1 MADQKIY
8 DLILPK
14 MGESVDEATI
24 VNWLKNVGDLIK
36 VDDFVVEIA
45 TDKVDSEVPSDVNGK
60 IIELCHKV
68 NDVVKV
74 GETICRIEL
83 NESFDNNQEPDLID
97 EIPNIELLSEENK
110 NEELSSNEISK
121 PLNVENQKY
130 ISPLVRS
137 IALKENISEDELLKI
152 SGSGKDGRITKNDIL
167 KHIKLSNNFEFNK
180 NTNLKSSL
188 EDKSTIRDLTRMEK
202 ILAEHMVNSRKISP
216 HVQSF
221 IELDVTSLWDW
232 RNSIKDDFL
241 KKENNKLTIT
251 HVFIKVVA
259 EVLREFPIL
268 NSSLKDDKI
277 YTKNEINIGV
287 ATALSNGNLIVPVLK
302 NSDQLSL
309 VGVVK
314 KTNELVKKARN
325 NNLNPDDVVD
335 GTYTITN
342 VGVFDTLT
350 GIPIINQPQAGILAI
365 GSISKKPAVIET
377 EKGDFIGIRRK
388 MILCHSYDHRI
399 INGATG
405 GLFLKRIKENI
416 ENWNPKTQI

>member
-1 MADQKIY
+1 MANQKIY

-83 NESFDNNQEPDLID
+83 NESFDNNQQPDLID

-110 NEELSSNEISK
+110 NEELLSNEISK
-121 PLNVENQKY
+121 TLKVDNQKY

-180 NTNLKSSL
+180 NTNPKSSF

-232 RNSIKDDFL
+232 RYSIKDEFL

-314 KTNELVKKARN
+314 KTNELIKKARN

-405 GLFLKRIKENI
+405 GLFLKKIKENI
-416 ENWNPKTQI
+416 EDWNPKTQI

>member
-60 IIELCHKV
+60 IIELCYKV

-83 NESFDNNQEPDLID
+83 NESSDNNQQPDLID

-110 NEELSSNEISK
+110 NEELLSNEISK
-121 PLNVENQKY
+121 PLKVENQKY

-180 NTNLKSSL
+180 NSNPKSSF

-232 RNSIKDDFL
+232 RDSVKDEFL

-314 KTNELVKKARN
+314 KTNELIKKARN

-350 GIPIINQPQAGILAI
+350 GIPIINQPQVGILAI

>member
-83 NESFDNNQEPDLID
+83 NESFDNNQQPDLID

-110 NEELSSNEISK
+110 NEELFSNEISK
-121 PLNVENQKY
+121 PLKVENQKY

-180 NTNLKSSL
+180 NSNPKSSF

-202 ILAEHMVNSRKISP
+202 ILADHMVNSRKISP

-232 RNSIKDDFL
+232 RDSVKVEFL

-314 KTNELVKKARN
+314 KTNELIKKARN

-350 GIPIINQPQAGILAI
+350 GIPIINQPQVGILAI

>member
-83 NESFDNNQEPDLID
+83 NESFDNNQQPDLID

-121 PLNVENQKY
+121 PLKVENQKY

-180 NTNLKSSL
+180 NSNLKSSL

-232 RNSIKDDFL
+232 RNSIKDEFL

-314 KTNELVKKARN
+314 KTNELIKKARN

>member
-83 NESFDNNQEPDLID
+83 NESSDNNQQPDLID

-110 NEELSSNEISK
+110 NEELLSNEISK
-121 PLNVENQKY
+121 PLKVENQKY

-180 NTNLKSSL
+180 NTNPKSSF

-232 RNSIKDDFL
+232 RDSIKDEFL

-314 KTNELVKKARN
+314 KTNELIKKARN

-350 GIPIINQPQAGILAI
+350 GIPIINQPQVGILAI

>member
-83 NESFDNNQEPDLID
+83 NESFDNNQQPDLID

-121 PLNVENQKY
+121 PLKVENQKY

-180 NTNLKSSL
+180 NSNLKSSF

-232 RNSIKDDFL
+232 RDSIKDEFL

-314 KTNELVKKARN
+314 KTNELIKKARN

>member
-24 VNWLKNVGDLIK
+24 VNWLKNVGDSIK

-60 IIELCHKV
+60 IIELCYKV

-83 NESFDNNQEPDLID
+83 NESSDNNQKPDLID

-110 NEELSSNEISK
+110 NEELLTNEISK
-121 PLNVENQKY
+121 PLKVENQKY

-180 NTNLKSSL
+180 NSNPKSSF

-232 RNSIKDDFL
+232 RDSVKDEFL

-287 ATALSNGNLIVPVLK
+287 ATALSNGDLIVPVLK

-314 KTNELVKKARN
+314 KTNELIKKARN

-350 GIPIINQPQAGILAI
+350 GIPIINQPQVGILAI

>member
-8 DLILPK
+8 DLVLPK

-36 VDDFVVEIA
+36 VDDFIVEIA

-83 NESFDNNQEPDLID
+83 NESFDNNQQPDLID
-97 EIPNIELLSEENK
+97 EIPNIELISEENK

-121 PLNVENQKY
+121 PLKVENQKY

-180 NTNLKSSL
+180 NSNLKSSF

-232 RNSIKDDFL
+232 RYSIKDEFL

-314 KTNELVKKARN
+314 KTNELIKKARN

-405 GLFLKRIKENI
+405 GLFLKKIKENI
-416 ENWNPKTQI
+416 EDWNPKTQI

>member
-36 VDDFVVEIA
+36 VDDFIVEIA

-83 NESFDNNQEPDLID
+83 NESFDNNQQPDLID

-152 SGSGKDGRITKNDIL
+152 SGSGKEGRITKNDIL

-180 NTNLKSSL
+180 NSNLKSSF

>member
-24 VNWLKNVGDLIK
+24 VNWLKNVGDFIK
-36 VDDFVVEIA
+36 IDDFVVEIA

-83 NESFDNNQEPDLID
+83 NESSDNNQQPDLID

-110 NEELSSNEISK
+110 NEEVLSNEILK
-121 PLNVENQKY
+121 PLKVENQKY

-152 SGSGKDGRITKNDIL
+152 NGSGKDGRITKNDIL

-180 NTNLKSSL
+180 NSDPKLSL
-188 EDKSTIRDLTRMEK
+188 DDKSTIRDLTRMEK

-232 RNSIKDDFL
+232 RYSIKDEFL

-314 KTNELVKKARN
+314 KTNELIKKARN

>member
-24 VNWLKNVGDLIK
+24 VNWLKNVGDFIK
-36 VDDFVVEIA
+36 IDDFVVEIA

-83 NESFDNNQEPDLID
+83 NESSDNNQQPDLID

-110 NEELSSNEISK
+110 NEEVLSNEILK
-121 PLNVENQKY
+121 PLKVENQKY

-152 SGSGKDGRITKNDIL
+152 NGSGKDGRITKNDIL

-180 NTNLKSSL
+180 NSDLKLSID
-188 EDKSTIRDLTRMEK
+188 DKSTIRDLTRMEK

-232 RNSIKDDFL
+232 RDSIKDEFL

-314 KTNELVKKARN
+314 KTNELIKKARN

-350 GIPIINQPQAGILAI
+350 GIPIINQPQVGILAI

>member
-83 NESFDNNQEPDLID
+83 NESFDNNQETDLID

-110 NEELSSNEISK
+110 NEELSLNEISK
-121 PLNVENQKY
+121 PLKVENQKY

-180 NTNLKSSL
+180 NSNLKSSF

-202 ILAEHMVNSRKISP
+202 ILADHMVNSRKISP

-232 RNSIKDDFL
+232 RNSIKDEFL

-314 KTNELVKKARN
+314 KTNELIKKARN

>member
-24 VNWLKNVGDLIK
+24 VNWLKNVGDFIK
-36 VDDFVVEIA
+36 IDDFVVEIA

-83 NESFDNNQEPDLID
+83 NESSDNNQQPDLID

-110 NEELSSNEISK
+110 NEEVLSNEILK
-121 PLNVENQKY
+121 PLKVENQKY

-152 SGSGKDGRITKNDIL
+152 NGSGKDGRITKNDIL

-180 NTNLKSSL
+180 NSDPKLSL
-188 EDKSTIRDLTRMEK
+188 DDKSTIRDLTRMEK

-232 RNSIKDDFL
+232 RDSIKDEFL

-314 KTNELVKKARN
+314 KTNELIKKARN

-350 GIPIINQPQAGILAI
+350 GIPIINQPQVGILAI

>member
-121 PLNVENQKY
+121 PLKVENQKY

-180 NTNLKSSL
+180 NSNLKSSF

-232 RNSIKDDFL
+232 RYSIKDEFL

-314 KTNELVKKARN
+314 KTNELIKKARN

>member
-45 TDKVDSEVPSDVNGK
+45 TDKVDSEVPSDVSGK
-60 IIELCHKV
+60 IIELCYKV

-83 NESFDNNQEPDLID
+83 NESSDNNQQPDLID

-110 NEELSSNEISK
+110 NEELLSNEISK
-121 PLNVENQKY
+121 PLKVENQKY

-180 NTNLKSSL
+180 NSNPKSSF

-232 RNSIKDDFL
+232 RDSIKDEFL

-314 KTNELVKKARN
+314 KTNELIKKARN

-342 VGVFDTLT
+342 VGVFGTLT
-350 GIPIINQPQAGILAI
+350 GIPIINQPQVGILAI